1 MRRFVSRTHWRTTA
15 SFLASHLASP
25 LFINIRSHRVPAT
38 VHASLRG
45 VENHRCHV
53 HKLAESS
60 PASNKPSQN
69 KLHARCRIIIKGA
82 AVVGD
87 IPNLRGRVRSLGQ
100 HTSSSRPGATNLFD
114 QGYFEGVRFACN
126 PRRNRN
132 SSTSDFFRTAK
143 VYATPALAK
152 TQGHSQNSAKYKVY
166 AATGLKKRYKVYA
179 CVLPTNIMQS
189 GCINF

>member
-1 MRRFVSRTHWRTTA
+1 MRKFVSRTHWRTTA
-15 SFLASHLASP
+15 SFLASHLTSP
-25 LFINIRSHRVPAT
+25 LFINIRSHRFPAT
-38 VHASLRG
+38 VHTSLRG

-60 PASNKPSQN
+60 PASNKPSPN
-69 KLHARCRIIIKGA
+69 KLPARCRIIIKGA

-132 SSTSDFFRTAK
+132 SSTSDFCSRSKRLCDPCPSENARTFTKK
-143 VYATPALAK
+143 VQNIKFMLPRFQKNATKFMRTFFPQISCK
-152 TQGHSQNSAKYKVY
+152 TVA
-166 AATGLKKRYKVYA
+166 
-179 CVLPTNIMQS
+179 
-189 GCINF
+189 